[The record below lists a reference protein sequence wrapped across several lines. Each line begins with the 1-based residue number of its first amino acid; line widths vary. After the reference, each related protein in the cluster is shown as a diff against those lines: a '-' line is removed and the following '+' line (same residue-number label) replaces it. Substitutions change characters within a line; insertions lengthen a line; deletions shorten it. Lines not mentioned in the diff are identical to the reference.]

1 MVLIESAN
9 EVIKKITDKYT
20 KIKVK
25 YCEMQ

>member
-20 KIKVK
+20 NIKEK
-25 YCEMQ
+25 HCEMH